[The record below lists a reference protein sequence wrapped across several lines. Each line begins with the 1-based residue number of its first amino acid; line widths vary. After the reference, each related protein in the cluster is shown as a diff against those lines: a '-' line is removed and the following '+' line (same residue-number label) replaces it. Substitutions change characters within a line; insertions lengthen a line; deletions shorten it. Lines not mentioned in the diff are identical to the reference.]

1 MQASRGRLVDFAA
14 IRGSIEQAIFLMSR
28 QTNQKIPRS
37 AGENTNARSFQ
48 CTNLHRR
55 PERLPI
61 NSLNVRPFLLEN
73 KLKNLFG
80 AQSYYLMIVC
90 GTKTGKLVTLKM
102 ANMER
107 QVEIRLRH
115 WVFVDEV
122 KFFGPGRYEL
132 LERIAETG
140 SIAQAA
146 KEMGLSYKKAWAMV
160 DALNTLGKGAYV
172 VTQKGG
178 TKGGGTVLTDTAR
191 DVMAAYKRLNDKL
204 LAALAEEQELLSLI

>member
-1 MQASRGRLVDFAA
+1 
-14 IRGSIEQAIFLMSR
+14 
-28 QTNQKIPRS
+28 
-37 AGENTNARSFQ
+37 
-48 CTNLHRR
+48 
-55 PERLPI
+55 
-61 NSLNVRPFLLEN
+61 
-73 KLKNLFG
+73 
-80 AQSYYLMIVC
+80 
-90 GTKTGKLVTLKM
+90 
-102 ANMER
+102 MER
-107 QVEIRLRH
+107 HVEIRLRH

-160 DALNTLGKGAYV
+160 DALNTLGKGPYV

-191 DVMAAYKRLNDKL
+191 NVMAAYKRLNDKL
-204 LAALAEEQELLSLI
+204 LAALAEEPELLSLI